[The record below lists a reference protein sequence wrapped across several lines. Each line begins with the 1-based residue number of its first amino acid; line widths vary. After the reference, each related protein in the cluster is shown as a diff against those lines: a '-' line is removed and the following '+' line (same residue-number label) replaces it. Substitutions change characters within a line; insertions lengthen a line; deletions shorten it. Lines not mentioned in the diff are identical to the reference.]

1 MSAFLQYLIS
11 GIAVGCGFALLAS
24 GLVAIHRVT
33 RVVNFAQGMF
43 AVVGGMTAG
52 SLLSSGLPH
61 VAAEAPRCSSRARS
75 AWPSGSPRRAS
86 AARPRSRR

>member
-24 GLVAIHRVT
+24 GLVTIHRVT

-52 SLLSSGLPH
+52 SLLSAGLPH
-61 VAAEAPRCSSRARS
+61 GAAEAAAVAVAGATGLAVGFVATGRR
-75 AWPSGSPRRAS
+75 GTSPRR
-86 AARPRSRR
+86 R